1 MSDRNNRKTVLFNDA
16 EMGLV
21 AAAAAETHPTRSG
34 GTNVNRAIREA
45 AIDSAVKV
53 MHNAVMSAT
62 DLDALLGALQQFKRT
77 VEPVLEDGDY
87 QHYYEGFISDL
98 PTFGG
103 EPVNEW
109 EIWSWDDTRILVGT
123 CIDDMTIEDRELH
136 PAQYILIPQYTADGQ
151 ELDPIMYS
159 LDTAEET
166 TEAAEALTE
175 AGLDSAPVWVG
186 EGEDAIKNGLVVLAE
201 WPRGRDAL
209 LVFGPVLSE

>member
-1 MSDRNNRKTVLFNDA
+1 
-16 EMGLV
+16 V
-21 AAAAAETHPTRSG
+21 AP
-34 GTNVNRAIREA
+34 
-45 AIDSAVKV
+45 
-53 MHNAVMSAT
+53 
-62 DLDALLGALQQFKRT
+62 ALERDTYKHLTEQFIT
-77 VEPVLEDGDY
+77 
-87 QHYYEGFISDL
+87 DL

-103 EPVNEW
+103 TDAADDEV
-109 EIWSWDDTRILVGT
+109 WSWDDTRILVGT
-123 CIDDMTIEDRELH
+123 CIDDMVIEDREDAT

-201 WPRGRDAL
+201 
-209 LVFGPVLSE
+209 

>member
-1 MSDRNNRKTVLFNDA
+1 MSDRTNRKTVLFNDA
-16 EMGLV
+16 EMSLIE
-21 AAAAAETHPTRSG
+21 AAAAVTHPTRSG

-45 AIDSAVKV
+45 AIDSAVDTLSK
-53 MHNAVMSAT
+53 AVTEAESL
-62 DLDALLGALQQFKRT
+62 DELLDALQELDELTQD
-77 VEPVLEDGDY
+77 VLDRDE
-87 QHYYEGFISDL
+87 HNNITDL

-103 EPVNEW
+103 TEPSDTDG
-109 EIWSWDDTRILVGT
+109 IWSWDESRLLVGT
-123 CIDDMTIEDRELH
+123 CIDDMVIEDREDAT